1 MSARPQPTTTAAP
14 APAAGADPAFGLS
27 GEELLRRWS
36 RGALGALGG
45 AAFGFGLVVALR
57 AISQLPLWQTEQT
70 GYPHVVVP
78 VITGALGFLLGF
90 GAVTEWIKWAV
101 GAPTAAEDHAEHG
114 AASWRDSFSFNTDHK
129 VIGIQY
135 IVTTFF
141 FFFVGG
147 LLAMLIRAELAQPG
161 DQIVDAAS
169 YNSIFSAHAAIMIFL
184 FVIPVFAGIA
194 NYVLPLMLG
203 APDMAFPR
211 LNALSFW
218 LLPLAG
224 IIFIASFLVPGG
236 AFDAGWTGY
245 APLST
250 GAPLGQSFFNIG
262 VQFAGFSSILAAL
275 NFLVTIISMRAPGVT
290 FWRMP
295 LLVWANLA
303 TSLLVIAATPFIA
316 GVQAMV
322 LFDRILHTNFF
333 QFAAGGDV
341 VSYQHIFWFY
351 SHPAV
356 YIMIIP
362 GFGIISEVISTNSR
376 KPIFGYRLMSL
387 SLIAIIVLSYSV
399 WAHHMFV
406 AGMFSWLRVPMMMT
420 SVLIAVPT
428 GIKIFSWLGTLFF
441 GKIHTRSTSMLFA
454 LGFIASFIVGGI
466 SGVMIAMVP
475 IDIHVTDTYFIVAH
489 IHFVLFAGSVFTI
502 FAGIYYWFP
511 KITGRMYDERLGRVH
526 FWLTLI
532 GTWGTF
538 LPMHWIGMDGMPRR
552 VVDYA
557 AQFGDWNLLISVF
570 GFLLGA
576 AQLVFLYNMVLSWRF
591 GPRAPANPW
600 RARTIEWQLPSP
612 PPRFNF
618 EQIPRVVG
626 GPYEFGVPGA
636 VHALISDEEIAG
648 GVRSATSAPAALS
661 APASG
666 IVNGSQ
672 MRP

>member
-1 MSARPQPTTTAAP
+1 MASRAVPQEAI
-14 APAAGADPAFGLS
+14 AGAAHTEEVGFGIS
-27 GEELLRRWS
+27 GRDLRKRWLM
-36 RGALGALGG
+36 GLGG
-45 AAFGFGLVVALR
+45 ALFGAALGVGLVVALR
-57 AISQLPLWQTEQT
+57 LASGLSAFQSEQT
-70 GYPHVVVP
+70 GYPQVVVP
-78 VITGALGFLLGF
+78 LITTPLGFLLGF
-90 GAVTEWIKWAV
+90 GAFTYWIRW
-101 GAPTAAEDHAEHG
+101 GFGMPTQKEDHSGHG
-114 AASWRDSFSFNTDHK
+114 AETWRDYLIFNTDHK

-135 IVTTFF
+135 MVTTFVF
-141 FFFVGG
+141 FLVGG

-161 DQIVDAAS
+161 TQIVGAGTF
-169 YNSIFSAHAAIMIFL
+169 NSLFSTHAAIMIFL

-194 NYVLPLMLG
+194 NYVMPLMLG

-218 LLPLAG
+218 LLPMAG
-224 IIFIASFLVPGG
+224 IIFVISFLAPGG

-250 GAPLGQSFFNIG
+250 GAPLGQSFFNVG

-275 NFLVTIISMRAPGVT
+275 NFLVTIITMRAPGMS

-303 TSLLVIAATPFIA
+303 TSLLVVAATPFIA
-316 GVQAMV
+316 GVQFMV
-322 LFDRILHTNFF
+322 LFDRLLHTNFF
-333 QFAAGGDV
+333 QFGTGGDV
-341 VSYQHIFWFY
+341 ISYQHIFWFY

-356 YIMIIP
+356 YIMVIP

-387 SLIAIIVLSYSV
+387 SLIMIIVLSYSV

-406 AGMFSWLRVPMMMT
+406 AGMFSWLRIPMMLT

-441 GKIHTRSTSMLFA
+441 GKIHLRSTSMLFA
-454 LGFIASFIVGGI
+454 LGFIVSFIIGGI
-466 SGVMIAMVP
+466 SGVMLALVP

-526 FWLTLI
+526 FWMTLV

-552 VVDYA
+552 VADYA
-557 AQFGDWNLLISVF
+557 AQFGHWNLLISCF
-570 GFLLGA
+570 SFMLGA
-576 AQLVFLYNMVLSWRF
+576 AQLVFIYNMIVSWRF
-591 GPRAPANPW
+591 GPKAGSNPW
-600 RARTIEWQLPSP
+600 HARTIEWLVSSP

-618 EQIPRVVG
+618 DEIPRVVG

-636 VHALISDEEIAG
+636 VHALMSTKEVREHTAQVVGVSD
-648 GVRSATSAPAALS
+648 APGQVS
-661 APASG
+661 
-666 IVNGSQ
+666 
-672 MRP
+672 R